1 LVLVVAGIATATDSE
16 MRVPVRAIGFRT
28 VYSVAFSPD
37 GRYVAIRSEA
47 SVVHLVETERWTVVR
62 TLEGQ
67 TSSVRSVAFSPDGE
81 LLASWSVDHTVR
93 LWLE

>member
-1 LVLVVAGIATATDSE
+1 LVLVVAGIATVTDSE
-16 MRVPVRAIGFRT
+16 MRPPVRALGCRT
-28 VYSVAFSPD
+28 VYLVAFSPD
-37 GRYVAIRSEA
+37 GRYLAVRSEA

-67 TSSVRSVAFSPDGE
+67 TGPVTSVAFSPGGTF
-81 LLASWSVDHTVR
+81 LASWSVDHTVR